1 MIWCWGDSLLLFL
14 VNGAPRLKI
23 VHDWLSGRIKEDLR
37 TPLRVSWLWANIMS
51 LLSRGE
57 SLFTPSFRSLF
68 RSPEYKIFG
77 FPLSLRIL
85 WLLKYRCG
93 RIRGAGA
100 TESPDPQALGP
111 SYLLHSNLV
120 SHNLILR
127 CCDSTDAAQ
136 VQKVF
141 PHKKWN

>member
-1 MIWCWGDSLLLFL
+1 
-14 VNGAPRLKI
+14 
-23 VHDWLSGRIKEDLR
+23 
-37 TPLRVSWLWANIMS
+37 MS

-68 RSPEYKIFG
+68 RSPEHKIFG

-120 SHNLILR
+120 SHNLK
-127 CCDSTDAAQ
+127 
-136 VQKVF
+136 VQ
-141 PHKKWN
+141 

>member
-1 MIWCWGDSLLLFL
+1 
-14 VNGAPRLKI
+14 
-23 VHDWLSGRIKEDLR
+23 
-37 TPLRVSWLWANIMS
+37 MS

-68 RSPEYKIFG
+68 RSPEHKIFG

-111 SYLLHSNLV
+111 SYLLYSNLL
-120 SHNLILR
+120 SPNLIVR
-127 CCDSTDAAQ
+127 WCDSTDAA
-136 VQKVF
+136 
-141 PHKKWN
+141 